1 MEIIA
6 PMWSNSIHTPGKIL
20 LTISANRSSEETTI
34 NLYEHCLIETS
45 SKKKMTM
52 PFDFDLK
59 YGFSA
64 SPPSIY
70 FEKQEERVKYD
81 LKSEADLQACR

>member
-6 PMWSNSIHTPGKIL
+6 PMWSTSNHAPGKIL
-20 LTISANRSSEETTI
+20 LTCSAARSAEEVTI

-59 YGFSA
+59 FGFTN

-70 FEKQEERVKYD
+70 FEKQEEKVKYD
-81 LKSEADLQACR
+81 LKSEGDLQACR